1 MHDTKESLSQ
11 IKAKAT
17 LIEERNAY
25 LTEEKQLLETKGAQK
40 TLEYQQAI
48 ETHTSSIAEIDRLS
62 SKNEVLEQ
70 RITHFDTVLMEK
82 LKYIAEI
89 EWHLQQVNI
98 DNEQS

>member
-1 MHDTKESLSQ
+1 MFMQ
-11 IKAKAT
+11 I
-17 LIEERNAY
+17 AY
-25 LTEEKQLLETKGAQK
+25 
-40 TLEYQQAI
+40 YRCC
-48 ETHTSSIAEIDRLS
+48 IAWQPTTPALKMSDIP
-62 SKNEVLEQ
+62 KNEILEQ